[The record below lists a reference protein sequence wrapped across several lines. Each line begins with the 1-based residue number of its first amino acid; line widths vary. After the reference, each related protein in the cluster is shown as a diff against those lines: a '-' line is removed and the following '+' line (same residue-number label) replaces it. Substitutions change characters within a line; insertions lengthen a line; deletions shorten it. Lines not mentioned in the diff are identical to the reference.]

1 MTKKARRRY
10 SDEFKAEA
18 VNMVLGEGYAIS
30 EAARRLDID
39 RNLLDRYHQRLQEL
53 VAEQPHQIR
62 PLQARFQEE
71 TGKTVSMEPLR
82 QALKKIAI
90 ASSAFGIH

>member
-18 VNMVLGEGYAIS
+18 INMVLGEGYAIS

-39 RNLLDRYHQRLQEL
+39 RNLLDL
-53 VAEQPHQIR
+53 
-62 PLQARFQEE
+62 
-71 TGKTVSMEPLR
+71 
-82 QALKKIAI
+82 
-90 ASSAFGIH
+90 